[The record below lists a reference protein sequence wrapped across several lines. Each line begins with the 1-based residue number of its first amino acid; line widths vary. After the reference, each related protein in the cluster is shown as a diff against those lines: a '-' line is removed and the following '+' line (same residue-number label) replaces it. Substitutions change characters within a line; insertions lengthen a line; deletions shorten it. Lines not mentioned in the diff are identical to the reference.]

1 MVCMGPTLKVF
12 KFGDIVATMWYRD
25 ELTPKKARR
34 FIISCHGMPSHPY
47 QHNPAKMES
56 LLDEGFVML
65 FPNYIGTW
73 ASSGTMSWENCV
85 KTVHR
90 AIDFLKV
97 KNGNDL
103 YDNAS
108 VSWRV
113 QDITLLGG
121 SFGASVV
128 LVAGAKSADIKN
140 IIAVAG
146 PTNWRDHSRIPEET
160 EPIEEL
166 YDVVQNGWGHLWRIP
181 SKEEWVR
188 LVEGTAD
195 LNAVDYVDALKEK
208 NILLIHGGDDTV
220 VATKRSIELHES
232 IKKGKG
238 RHELLI
244 LEGEGHRG
252 NDVVGRDD
260 VLPKVLGFLSY
271 YFNSS
276 PKR

>member
-1 MVCMGPTLKVF
+1 MRPTIKVF

-34 FIISCHGMPSHPY
+34 FILSCHGLPSHPY
-47 QHNPAKMES
+47 QHNPAKMEP
-56 LLDEGFVML
+56 LLDKGFVML

-85 KTVHR
+85 ETVHR
-90 AIDFLKV
+90 TIDFIKAES
-97 KNGNDL
+97 GNNL
-103 YDNAS
+103 YDNAPL
-108 VSWRV
+108 SWRV
-113 QDITLLGG
+113 KDITLLGG

-128 LVAGAKSADIKN
+128 LVAGAKSADVKN

-146 PTNWRDHSRIPEET
+146 PTNWRNHSRIPEEAA

-166 YDVVQNGWGHLWRIP
+166 FDVVQAGWGNLWRIP
-181 SKEEWVR
+181 HKKEWMR
-188 LVEGTAD
+188 LVKGTAD

-208 NILLIHGGDDTV
+208 NVLLIHGRDDRI
-220 VATKRSIELHES
+220 VAAKRSIELHES

-238 RHELLI
+238 KHELLI
-244 LEGEGHRG
+244 LEGEGHQG

-260 VLPKVLGFLSY
+260 ILPKVLGFLG
-271 YFNSS
+271 
-276 PKR
+276 